1 MIRVEQPHL
10 IVAAHSH
17 PGMTGKNNE
26 DRYAVSAYIL
36 NETYPVPSVLAL
48 VSDGVGGNRA
58 GEVAAEM
65 AVETISRHIAASDGN
80 LPVEIIANAFQA
92 ANALISAQ
100 SKAVASLQG
109 MGTTCV
115 CAWVV
120 GDQLYAAWVGDSR
133 LYLIRGNSILQL
145 SIDHTFV
152 QDALDQGVLT
162 SEQARNTPARHVIHR
177 YLGSPQPV
185 VPDFRLRLRPQEDD
199 QQAQANQGLRLLPG
213 DRLLLCSDGLTDL
226 VQDAEILAAI
236 ARNQL
241 ESALIKLVDLANQ
254 RGGFD
259 NITLVGLQMP
269 VSSGI
274 SNGQADHTGGTTRIP
289 KAILGGCLGVAALLT
304 IAILG
309 LVAGFWFSDRQQATP
324 TSSEPALTVIA
335 TQIPALQ
342 PTNTGFQVVTPTN
355 TGESQPLATLPQPL
369 TTMTPWPTHTHGP

>member
-1 MIRVEQPHL
+1 
-10 IVAAHSH
+10 
-17 PGMTGKNNE
+17 MTGKNNE

-162 SEQARNTPARHVIHR
+162 SEQARNTPVRHVIHR

-226 VQDAEILAAI
+226 VQDAEILAAV

-241 ESALIKLVDLANQ
+241 ESALIKLVELANQ

-269 VSSGI
+269 VSSGMT
-274 SNGQADHTGGTTRIP
+274 NGQADHTGGTTRIP

-342 PTNTGFQVVTPTN
+342 PTSTGFQVVTPTN

-369 TTMTPWPTHTHGP
+369 KTMTPWPTHTHGP